1 MLAIYFARSGWALQ
15 KVQRSVGGA
24 IVFENFFDLSKPVG
38 ADETWVSIF
47 VVVFLMWMGYK
58 FLKKQAKKH

>member
-1 MLAIYFARSGWALQ
+1 M
-15 KVQRSVGGA
+15 QRSVGGA
-24 IVFENFFDLSKPVG
+24 IVFENFFDLSKSVG

>member
-1 MLAIYFARSGWALQ
+1 M
-15 KVQRSVGGA
+15 
-24 IVFENFFDLSKPVG
+24 FENFFDLSKPVG

-58 FLKKQAKKH
+58 FLKKQAKKHENALSFNGVEESMDI